1 MICLYSGVGEN
12 QQQLRKAKSS
22 SGPAEWVNWEPPM
35 KGGGKYVFVYI
46 YVLLG
51 IRILVH
57 TFQVFKT
64 LLGYN
69 LLEVFRYKLD

>member
-1 MICLYSGVGEN
+1 
-12 QQQLRKAKSS
+12 
-22 SGPAEWVNWEPPM
+22 M